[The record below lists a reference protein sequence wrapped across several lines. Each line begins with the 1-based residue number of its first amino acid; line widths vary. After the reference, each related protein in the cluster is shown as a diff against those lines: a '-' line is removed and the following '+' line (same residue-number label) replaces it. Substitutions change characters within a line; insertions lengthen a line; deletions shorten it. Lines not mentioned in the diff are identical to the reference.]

1 MSVAYK
7 TEAFLLLLYC
17 DFDLQSQKTEMEK
30 KKKRW
35 GRNKTEKRERQDKR
49 VLPTG
54 YFLAIK

>member
-30 KKKRW
+30 KKRW
-35 GRNKTEKRERQDKR
+35 GGSKTEKRERQEKR

>member
-30 KKKRW
+30 KKGGGEAKQKR
-35 GRNKTEKRERQDKR
+35 GKDKTREFYQLDI
-49 VLPTG
+49 
-54 YFLAIK
+54 F

>member
-30 KKKRW
+30 KKVGGKQNRKE
-35 GRNKTEKRERQDKR
+35 GKTRQESF
-49 VLPTG
+49 TNWIFFS
-54 YFLAIK
+54 Y

>member
-30 KKKRW
+30 KKKGGGETKQKR
-35 GRNKTEKRERQDKR
+35 GKDKTREFYQLDI
-49 VLPTG
+49 
-54 YFLAIK
+54 F